1 MSDFINEVSV
11 NYPVDKLVSIG
22 CSHMHGC
29 EILGENNEAIRPE
42 LTFAGLVAKQLGLE
56 HEDFSEPGGSNTYI
70 RETAIE
76 HLAQND
82 DRQNTFYMIG
92 WTTYSRHYFY
102 WEDEDGEEQ
111 IYHWAQG
118 VDTKSASEVIG
129 TDVSL
134 LFDLFKLYM
143 TNDDDGRR
151 RRMTDT
157 ILLANTF
164 KTYRVPYV
172 MLSSCSTWI
181 AQDFNEGHPRIGAHW
196 KKHFP
201 FPNYYEPYNAFVQ
214 KMIDQRP
221 DCFSESLHGNTVA
234 HKNYA
239 VGLRNFIKTNI
250 LRGNNRDE

>member
-1 MSDFINEVSV
+1 MSEFVNEVSV
-11 NYPVDKLVSIG
+11 NYPVEKLVSIG
-22 CSHMHGC
+22 CSHMYGS
-29 EILGENNEAIRPE
+29 EIMGEGSPIRRQE
-42 LTFAGLVAKQLGLE
+42 LTFAGLIAKHLGLE
-56 HEDFSEPGGSNTYI
+56 HEDLSVPGGSNTYI
-70 RETAIE
+70 RETAVE
-76 HLAQND
+76 HLAKND
-82 DRQNTFYMIG
+82 DRQGTLYLIG

-102 WEDEDGEEQ
+102 WENEDGEEE

-118 VDTKSASEVIG
+118 VDPGPASEVIG

-134 LFDLFKLYM
+134 LFDYFKLYM

-164 KTYRVPYV
+164 KTYKVPYA
-172 MLSSCSTWI
+172 MMSSCSTWI
-181 AQDFNEGHPRIGAHW
+181 AQDFNEGHPRIGSHW

-221 DCFSESLHGNTVA
+221 DCFTKSLHGNNVA

-239 VGLRNFIKTNI
+239 IGLRNFIKYNI